1 MPTNDPARSMST
13 IAGGLLLVGLAGH
26 VVAAWLNGGGPIAY
40 VHHVAG
46 FFLIAAVTGAVI
58 AGLTWAFWRSRRRE
72 ALLVFAA
79 IQAILGVL
87 VAIGEARK

>member
-1 MPTNDPARSMST
+1 MRTG
-13 IAGGLLLVGLAGH
+13 IIGLLLLGLGGH
-26 VVAAWLNGGGPIAY
+26 VVAAWLNGGGQIAY

-58 AGLTWAFWRSRRRE
+58 AGLTWIFWRSRRAQ

-79 IQAILGVL
+79 VQAVLGVL

>member
-1 MPTNDPARSMST
+1 MRAA
-13 IAGGLLLVGLAGH
+13 IVGLLFLGLAGH
-26 VVAAWLNGGGPIAY
+26 VVAAWLNGGGSIAY

-58 AGLTWAFWRSRRRE
+58 GGLTWIFWRSRRAQ

-79 IQAILGVL
+79 VQAVLGVM
-87 VAIGEARK
+87 VAIAEARK

>member
-1 MPTNDPARSMST
+1 MRTG
-13 IAGGLLLVGLAGH
+13 IIGLLLLGLGGH

-58 AGLTWAFWRSRRRE
+58 AGLTWIFWRSRRAQ

-79 IQAILGVL
+79 VQAVLGVL